1 MKVTIEKAL
10 VTDVFTS
17 DKTGTQFATVQTENG
32 TFKLSARK
40 GGYDLNKLPRIE
52 PMSMRATLHG
62 RIFRRVGRHSKLSIW
77 RSTCWTARRP
87 LKFEIHAKGGNRA

>member
-17 DKTGTQFATVQTENG
+17 DKTGTQFATVQTESG

-40 GGYDLNKLPRIE
+40 GGYDLDKLPRIE
-52 PMSMRATLHG
+52 PMRIRATLHG
-62 RIFRRVGRHSKLSIW
+62 RVFQ
-77 RSTCWTARRP
+77 
-87 LKFEIHAKGGNRA
+87 KGGQALEVVDLAVDMLDGKKTA

>member
-17 DKTGTQFATVQTENG
+17 DKTGTQFATIQTENG
-32 TFKLSARK
+32 TFKLSSRK

-52 PMSMRATLHG
+52 PLKLRATLQG
-62 RIFRRVGRHSKLSIW
+62 RVFQ
-77 RSTCWTARRP
+77 
-87 LKFEIHAKGGNRA
+87 KGGQALEVVDLAVDLLDSKKPA

>member
-17 DKTGTQFATVQTENG
+17 DKTGAQYATIQTENG

-52 PMSMRATLHG
+52 PMKISATLHG
-62 RIFRRVGRHSKLSIW
+62 RVFLEGGQSLEIVDLAVDMLDGRK
-77 RSTCWTARRP
+77 A
-87 LKFEIHAKGGNRA
+87 A

>member
-17 DKTGTQFATVQTENG
+17 DKTGIQYATIQTENG

-62 RIFRRVGRHSKLSIW
+62 RVFQEGGQALEVVDLVVDMLEGKK
-77 RSTCWTARRP
+77 TA
-87 LKFEIHAKGGNRA
+87 